1 MEPFAKQITESTPVR
16 RRSSPLVIL
25 PGNQP
30 GDPSTVDHSS
40 ARLRD
45 STSTDQMATAPATSM
60 LDSTTSDSV
69 KWLVMMGAMMAGANR
84 PPKRAT
90 APAMPMPLA
99 RRSVG

>member
-1 MEPFAKQITESTPVR
+1 MI
-16 RRSSPLVIL
+16 SSPRIL
-25 PGNQP
+25 PPMVSRICFRCWPYTGRTITRSN
-30 GDPSTVDHSS
+30 
-40 ARLRD
+40 ARP
-45 STSTDQMATAPATSM
+45 TAPATSM

-99 RRSVG
+99 RRAVG